1 VTGIVMFDGAFN
13 NQFPPGADAYAGY
26 VDGGIGN
33 QPNYAWIVS
42 AFPGASHLS
51 IALFADHD
59 ADALDVEAGAASPAD
74 IPGWHARQAKRG
86 IARPVIYASASAM
99 DGQVLPVLSS
109 AGIALASVRLWTAHY
124 DGEHVCGPASC
135 KALRVPADGTQ
146 WTPNAMG
153 RVLDQSLL
161 LGDFFGALPVSTGS
175 TRTEQ
180 IMRDLPTLKQGD
192 TGPDVRR
199 AQGLLVAAGHD
210 LGVTGLRKD
219 GIDGNFGKT
228 TDGAVRVLQ
237 AACHIDVDGEVGPD
251 QTWPALLGV

>member
-1 VTGIVMFDGAFN
+1 MTVTMYDGAFN
-13 NQFPPGADAYAGY
+13 NQFPASPQAVAGY

-33 QPNYAWIVS
+33 QPNYAWLVS
-42 AFPGASHLS
+42 AFPQADHLS
-51 IALFADHD
+51 IALFANHD
-59 ADALDVEAGAASPAD
+59 ADALDVEPGAAGPSD
-74 IPGWHARQAKRG
+74 IPGWHARQVRRG
-86 IARPVIYASASAM
+86 IARPVIYASASVM
-99 DGQVLPVLSS
+99 DEQVLPVLSG
-109 AGIALASVRLWTAHY
+109 AGIARAAVRLWTAHY
-124 DGEHVCGPASC
+124 AGEHICGPASC

-161 LGDFFGALPVSTGS
+161 LGDFFGTSPVS

-199 AQGLLVAAGHD
+199 VQGLLVAAGHD

-219 GIDGNFGKT
+219 GIDGDFGAGT
-228 TDGAVRVLQ
+228 TAAVKSLQ
-237 AACHIDVDGEVGPD
+237 AATGITQDGKVGPD
-251 QTWPALLGV
+251 QTWPKLLGV